1 MIFFMNKILFVL
13 HRLYVRIL
21 SCIHSKRVKHCGA
34 AVRFE
39 KINLLVG
46 GEYIIIGDKTTF
58 QRGLYLTAWHSS
70 DYKSIGKANQPSIVI
85 GNGCD
90 FGAYNHITCTNKI
103 SIGNH
108 VLTGKWVTISDNNHG
123 NTTYE
128 DMCIPPQKRRNS
140 SKGEVVIGDNV
151 FIGEKATILSGVTIG
166 EGAIIGAN
174 SVVTRNIPA
183 FCVAVGNPAKIVKQ
197 ISF

>member
-1 MIFFMNKILFVL
+1 MIIFMNKILFVL
-13 HRLYVRIL
+13 HRLHVRIL
-21 SCIHSKRVKHCGA
+21 SYIHSKRVKHCGA

-39 KINLLVG
+39 NISLLVG
-46 GEYIIIGDKTTF
+46 GEYISIGDKTTF
-58 QRGLYLTAWHSS
+58 QRGLYLTAWHLY
-70 DYKSIGKANQPSIVI
+70 DYKGKTNQPSIVI

-123 NTTYE
+123 RSTYE
-128 DMCIPPQKRRNS
+128 DMCIPPQERKNS
-140 SKGEVVIGDNV
+140 SKGEVIIGNNV

-166 EGAIIGAN
+166 DGAIIGAN
-174 SVVTRNIPA
+174 SVVTHDIPA

-197 ISF
+197 ILH